1 MALPPL
7 SLVEDRQVPLD
18 ATSDLPALFD
28 GTTRLYISYTCPFAQ
43 RVWITRNLKG
53 LQDKIK
59 LVPIDLPNRPA
70 WFKEKVNPA
79 NKVPA
84 LEHNGKIMGE
94 SLDLIKYV
102 DSNFE
107 GQSLYPQDSEK
118 RDFGED
124 MLKYVDTT
132 FIKVVFGS
140 FKGDPAKDT
149 GKIDFRMTPSVFD
162 HLENALQK
170 FDDGLFFLGDL
181 SLVDVAYIPFVQ
193 RFQVFL
199 GEVFKYDITAGRPK
213 LAAWIEEMNK
223 MVAYTQ
229 TITDSEY
236 VINFFK
242 KFMVV
247 YALPLSICTTCLDY
261 KKPQGECGEYLMKY
275 CDTTLFNIVV
285 GSFRSNPAKES
296 INVLEDRPAPLDATA
311 GPPALFDGT
320 TRLYTSYGCPYAQR
334 VWITRNFKGLQEKI
348 KLVPLDLGNRPA
360 WYKEKVY
367 PENKVPA
374 LEHNGK
380 IIGESLDLIKYLD
393 NTFEGPSLLPED
405 QAKREFGEEL
415 LKYTDTFIKTM
426 WVSLKAD
433 PFKETGETL
442 KLFKVDIA
450 YIPFTER
457 FQIILNELFECEITA
472 ERPKLSAWIE
482 EMNKID
488 AYAQT
493 KTDPKEI
500 VEIFKRKLMV
510 KSLIIRM

>member
-1 MALPPL
+1 MLVKFMSFSFSTTSEVGLLSTQFRGSVTLPP
-7 SLVEDRQVPLD
+7 
-18 ATSDLPALFD
+18 A
-28 GTTRLYISYTCPFAQ
+28 
-43 RVWITRNLKG
+43 
-53 LQDKIK
+53 
-59 LVPIDLPNRPA
+59 
-70 WFKEKVNPA
+70 
-79 NKVPA
+79 
-84 LEHNGKIMGE
+84 
-94 SLDLIKYV
+94 
-102 DSNFE
+102 
-107 GQSLYPQDSEK
+107 
-118 RDFGED
+118 
-124 MLKYVDTT
+124 
-132 FIKVVFGS
+132 
-140 FKGDPAKDT
+140 
-149 GKIDFRMTPSVFD
+149 SVFD

-213 LAAWIEEMNK
+213 LAAWIEYHASQEMNK

-242 KFMVV
+242 KFMVP
-247 YALPLSICTTCLDY
+247 ALEHNGKVITESLDVIKFIDSDFDGPSLY
-261 KKPQGECGEYLMKY
+261 PEVDIVFITIIERVQPILDDVFKY
-275 CDTTLFNIVV
+275 DITQRRPKLATWI
-285 GSFRSNPAKES
+285 
-296 INVLEDRPAPLDATA
+296 EDRPAPLDATA
-311 GPPALFDGT
+311 DPPALFDGT

-334 VWITRNFKGLQEKI
+334 VWITRNLKGLQEKI

-433 PFKETGETL
+433 PFKETAPVLDYLENSLYKFEDG
-442 KLFKVDIA
+442 
-450 YIPFTER
+450 PF
-457 FQIILNELFECEITA
+457 FLGQFSL
-472 ERPKLSAWIE
+472 

-493 KTDPKEI
+493 KTDSKEI